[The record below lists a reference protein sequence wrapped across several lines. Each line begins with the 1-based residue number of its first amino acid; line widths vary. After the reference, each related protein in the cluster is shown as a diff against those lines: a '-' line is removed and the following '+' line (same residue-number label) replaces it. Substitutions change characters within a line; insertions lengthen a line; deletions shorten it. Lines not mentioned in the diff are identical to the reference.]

1 MCSIE
6 HNGGIMTFRPTMEQ
20 FKDFNKFIAL
30 MESYGAHEYGVAKV
44 CNYLFKL
51 KSMCHII

>member
-1 MCSIE
+1 MITDKICSIE

-30 MESYGAHEYGVAKV
+30 MEFHGAHEFGIAKV
-44 CNYLFKL
+44 CNYLL
-51 KSMCHII
+51 II